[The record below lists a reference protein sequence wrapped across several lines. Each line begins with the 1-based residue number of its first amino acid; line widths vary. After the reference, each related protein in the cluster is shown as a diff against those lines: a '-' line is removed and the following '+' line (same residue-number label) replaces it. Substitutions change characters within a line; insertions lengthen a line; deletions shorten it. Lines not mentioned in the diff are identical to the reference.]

1 MGQITIREL
10 GDMDFFR
17 EIPKDIL
24 QNLLNESKVVSYKK
38 KEVIFHSRSRTQ
50 KVYFVYSGEAML
62 YNLTKHGNRKVIFIL
77 GKGQLLNQSIV
88 SKKPNALFCEAVWP
102 VKAIEI
108 AEEQFLQLME
118 QSHDLTR
125 AVLREYERNLWRMGH
140 QLKNTTGN
148 MQMERKIAAKL
159 WKLGRDFGVD
169 TEDGVMIDID
179 LTITLMADL
188 VGAPRENVSRACK
201 VLTDRGLIRYGNKR
215 FILTDSDGL
224 AEFYKM

>member
-10 GDMDFFR
+10 ENMDFFK

-38 KEVIFHSRSRTQ
+38 KEVIFHSRSRT
-50 KVYFVYSGEAML
+50 KTVYFVYSGEVML

-88 SKKPNALFCEAVWP
+88 SKKPNALFCEAVCP
-102 VKAIEI
+102 VKVIEI

-118 QSHDLTR
+118 QSHALTR

-159 WKLGRDFGVD
+159 WKLGRDFA
-169 TEDGVMIDID
+169 
-179 LTITLMADL
+179 ITLMADL